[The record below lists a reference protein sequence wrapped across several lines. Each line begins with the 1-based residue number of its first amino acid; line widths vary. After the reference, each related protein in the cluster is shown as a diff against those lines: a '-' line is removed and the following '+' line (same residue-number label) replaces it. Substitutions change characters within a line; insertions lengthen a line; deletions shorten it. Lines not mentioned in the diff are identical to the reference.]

1 MRRYASLY
9 AAFLSQQ
16 IKAMFEYRANFF
28 IGVAAFVLLQGA
40 SIATVWIV
48 MSQVPDLNGWTLP
61 EVLLIYGLVV
71 LSRSFTHM
79 FTANTWQAGGF
90 VRRGGF
96 DRFLVRPIDPLFHL
110 LAQRFSAEGLG
121 SFLVGLTLVVGAG
134 RELGIFSSTF
144 HILYLVVAV
153 ASGALIF
160 FGLDLLTCSSAFW
173 IIDSLPVSGAVFE
186 NYLFAH
192 YPLDIYPRAIQFFL
206 TWIIPYGFASF
217 YPASFLLGRDLG
229 PLVFISPLVALVLL
243 VIGYRV
249 WLLGLRRYEST
260 GS

>member
-1 MRRYASLY
+1 MRRYLSLY
-9 AAFLSQQ
+9 AAFFNQQ
-16 IKAMFEYRANFF
+16 LKSLLEYRANFF

-40 SIATVWIV
+40 SIATLWIV
-48 MSQVPDLNGWTLP
+48 MRQVPDLNGWTLP

-121 SFLVGLTLVVGAG
+121 SFLVGFTLVVGAG
-134 RELGIFSSTF
+134 RELGIFNSAF

-153 ASGALIF
+153 ASGGLIF

-192 YPLDIYPRAIQFFL
+192 YPLSIYPHAIQFML
-206 TWIIPYGFASF
+206 TWVIPYGFASY

-229 PLVFISPLVALVLL
+229 PVVFMGPVVAAVLL
-243 VIGYRV
+243 LIGLRC
-249 WLLGLRRYEST
+249 WQAGLRRYEGT